1 MNKITDRSVCRLCLC
16 ELNVFHRSDLKHVNF
31 NPHKTRSY
39 KQLTNHICLT
49 VSVRRTCFTF
59 SENPSNKTDS
69 RESGDDWMLLNDY
82 IAIKNH
88 THWLHMTII
97 RSFHTPNDVYKSERC
112 FAFIIYSHGCS
123 FPQWSTYRCFP
134 VLRCWFLESFQLISI
149 YWLVC
154 FTFPR
159 FVLQWERKRVHISK
173 GSLSI
178 GLICTVY

>member
-1 MNKITDRSVCRLCLC
+1 MNKITDRSVCSLCLC

-49 VSVRRTCFTF
+49 MSVRRTCFTF
-59 SENPSNKTDS
+59 SESPSNRTDS

-97 RSFHTPNDVYKSERC
+97 RSFYTPNDVYKSERC

-134 VLRCWFLESFQLISI
+134 VLRCWSWRVFSWSRFIGWFVSHFQDLCFNEREKEFIFPKA
-149 YWLVC
+149 VC
-154 FTFPR
+154 R
-159 FVLQWERKRVHISK
+159 SV
-173 GSLSI
+173 
-178 GLICTVY
+178 